1 MTESTQG
8 HPPSDFVAATDASSR
23 AGWLRRCGQRF
34 VQRTILALG
43 LFAGLADCRGCSTDQ
58 REVVVYTSIDR
69 PFSEPVFRDF
79 EKTTGVHVT
88 AIYDDAKDG
97 PDVFSRLQSAAGAAR
112 ADVFWSGDPVR
123 PISLINKGM
132 VEPYPPAHAS
142 SIPSS
147 WRAPDGAWTGF
158 AARARVL
165 IVNRKR
171 VPANATPKSIRA
183 MIDPAWKGQTAMA
196 NPLHGTTTMQV
207 AAWYA
212 AWGEARARGFLES
225 LKDNDVRVVHSNE
238 EVARLVVAGEVAFG
252 LADTDDAHVAMQEA
266 AHVAVVYPDQDG
278 DGTLVMPTSAVLMS
292 SAPHRETGRALM
304 DYLASEEVEQ
314 HMVEQAAHLPLRPG
328 IAVPPTLKSV
338 AQIRAM
344 AVDYSKLAREMD
356 RVRPYLEQWEKG
368 TRN

>member
-1 MTESTQG
+1 MTGS
-8 HPPSDFVAATDASSR
+8 PPSCSSSEHMFRGRRFVLQAFVAAA
-23 AGWLRRCGQRF
+23 
-34 VQRTILALG
+34 LAV
-43 LFAGLADCRGCSTDQ
+43 GLAGCRGCTREQ

-79 EKTTGVHVT
+79 EKTTGVRVT
-88 AIYDDAKDG
+88 AVYDDSQEG
-97 PDVFSRLQSAAGAAR
+97 PDVLARLQSAPAQAR

-123 PISLINKGM
+123 PFTLINKGM
-132 VEPYPPAHAS
+132 VESYSPPQAA

-165 IVNRKR
+165 IVNRRR
-171 VPANATPKSIRA
+171 VPSNATPKSIRD
-183 MIDPAWKGQTAMA
+183 MIDPAWKNQTAMA

-207 AAWYA
+207 AAWFA
-212 AWGEARARGFLES
+212 SWGETRARAFLES
-225 LKDNDVRVVHSNE
+225 LKSNGVRVVSSNE

-292 SAPHRETGRALM
+292 AAPHPDTGRALM
-304 DYLASEEVEQ
+304 DYLVSEEVEL

-328 IAVPPTLKSV
+328 IPVPPTLKSV

-344 AVDYSKLAREMD
+344 AVDYGKLAQEME
-356 RVRPYLEQWEKG
+356 RVRPYLEQWSRQG
-368 TRN
+368 TSAAYP